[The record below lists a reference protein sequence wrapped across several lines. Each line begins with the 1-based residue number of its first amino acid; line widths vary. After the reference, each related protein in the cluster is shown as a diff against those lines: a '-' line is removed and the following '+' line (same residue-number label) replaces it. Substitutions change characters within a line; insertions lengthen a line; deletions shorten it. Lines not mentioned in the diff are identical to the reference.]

1 MQKIINGIVCDTE
14 TAELIATSTEGKLSD
29 DQYWYQ
35 KTYHTE
41 DNHYFR
47 YIQSNTDLQYRNGK
61 IVLLSKGEA
70 LSYWFQK
77 NKRK

>member
-1 MQKIINGIVCDTE
+1 MRKIINGIICDTE
-14 TAELIATSTEGKLSD
+14 KAELIATSTEGKISD

-47 YIQSNTDLQYRNGK
+47 YILSNTDQQYEHGK
-61 IVLLSKGEA
+61 IILISKEEA

-77 NKRK
+77 KKG